1 MYAAYIHCLDFL
13 KKVQH
18 VELFEILSTRLSL
31 FLSRHQQ
38 KLLIITNVLCLL
50 CNYVTTTKISTDI
63 GQNFLQLIFVVVFK
77 KIHIILKLFGSAIG
91 FSKILLK
98 RL

>member
-50 CNYVTTTKISTDI
+50 CNYVTTTKIQI
-63 GQNFLQLIFVVVFK
+63 
-77 KIHIILKLFGSAIG
+77 
-91 FSKILLK
+91 
-98 RL
+98 